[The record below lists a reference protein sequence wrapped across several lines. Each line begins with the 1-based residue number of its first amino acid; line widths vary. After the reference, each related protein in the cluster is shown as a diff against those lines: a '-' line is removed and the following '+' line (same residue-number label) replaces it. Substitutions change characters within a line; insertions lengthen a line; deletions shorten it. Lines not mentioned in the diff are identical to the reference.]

1 MEAGSPEQLSELF
14 DKESI
19 DLVALTPI
27 TLDQVL
33 FHREKMYEEKL
44 QLVVP
49 DLLYDAL
56 KQAAEGDTLP
66 ASVLDGIPFIMPP
79 RHDYINWV
87 IRAMADTCGAHLN
100 VVMVA
105 GGPNIMM
112 EMVKRGVGATVLS
125 TTFIPGFPNVPG
137 AKCYNITEYSVPTP
151 LWLAYPKNH
160 EINPD
165 GQTFI
170 AIMREELPRMQ
181 QDEKL
186 LL

>member
-1 MEAGSPEQLSELF
+1 
-14 DKESI
+14 
-19 DLVALTPI
+19 
-27 TLDQVL
+27 
-33 FHREKMYEEKL
+33 MYEEKL

-165 GQTFI
+165 EQTFI